1 MISAK
6 RGVPLLL
13 CGLFF
18 LMIDQ
23 LSKWLVQSYLPLM
36 DSLIAMGRFVYPY
49 GGIGVFESLGGIE
62 FSIVYAT
69 NKGAAWGVLTAY
81 QYPLLAV
88 RILFVIGMIL
98 YLALVN
104 RHRRI
109 EWPLL
114 LIITGALGNIIDSL
128 VYGHVVDMFYFIF
141 WNWSYPV
148 FNVADS
154 LICIGVVW
162 LMLLSFFK
170 PRPSTA

>member
-6 RGVPLLL
+6 RGVPLLI
-13 CGLFF
+13 CGLF
-18 LMIDQ
+18 LLIIDQ
-23 LSKWLVQSYLPLM
+23 LSKWLVQTYLPLM
-36 DSLIAMGRFVYPY
+36 DSLVATGSFAYPY
-49 GGIGVFESLGGIE
+49 GGIGIFEEGIE

-69 NKGAAWGVLTAY
+69 NKGAAWGVLAAY
-81 QYPLLAV
+81 QYPLLAI
-88 RILFVIGMIL
+88 RILFVIGMTL
-98 YLALVN
+98 YLTLLN

-128 VYGHVVDMFYFIF
+128 VYGHVIDMFYFIF
-141 WNWSYPV
+141 WSWSYPV

-154 LICIGVVW
+154 LICIGVIW

-170 PRPSTA
+170 PRPSTT